1 MVWLC
6 FLLQRIFKL
15 MLQAIVDF
23 DLDNEAH
30 WVAKLACGHRQH
42 VRHNP
47 PWQNRPWV
55 MTEQGRQ
62 EKLGM
67 MLECKR
73 CSESIV

>member
-1 MVWLC
+1 
-6 FLLQRIFKL
+6 

-23 DLDNEAH
+23 YLDEEAH
-30 WVAKLACGHRQH
+30 WVAKLACGHSQH

-55 MTEQGRQ
+55 MTSDGRN

-67 MLECKR
+67 MLMCK
-73 CSESIV
+73 CCDETI